1 MNHPKTTKNCNVCSV
16 FPVQMTIINTAPE
29 SVCSRRPSQMN
40 RQKSYKMAGA
50 LLLLTL
56 FLVVSTAESFAQ
68 SVRSRG
74 MGGAFIGLSDDE
86 SATFYNPAGLSQ
98 IQGREASIQAKV
110 NEREVYDWTSLA
122 FTGHIYEDSVE
133 SKFSITDYLE
143 HNILEEPLP
152 RRPKYS
158 YGVSYTEDNRSLE
171 FGNLVGGEHQGVSRE
186 VKDLQLAFGTRFPI
200 ARRMLAREQLY
211 GGIKLRMLNVD
222 RYIKSLMQ
230 HSKRDIF
237 SLGVGLMYHYNDR
250 LTGGL
255 TIDNLIEEIS
265 GANTDRDGVSLNLGT
280 AYTVTKG
287 TTIAADAI
295 NITNTAKANDQQYR
309 LGVEKK
315 FIENDLTMR
324 IGSLNG
330 TLTLGFGMNVLP
342 HIRVDYSFYDGDIVS
357 EHHVG
362 AHVTF
367 D

>member
-1 MNHPKTTKNCNVCSV
+1 
-16 FPVQMTIINTAPE
+16 
-29 SVCSRRPSQMN
+29 MN
-40 RQKSYKMAGA
+40 RQKSTRMAG
-50 LLLLTL
+50 LLLLFTML
-56 FLVVSTAESFAQ
+56 FVASATDVFAQ

-98 IQGREASIQAKV
+98 IQGREASLQAKV
-110 NEREVYDWTSLA
+110 NERDIYDWTSLA
-122 FTGHIYEDSVE
+122 FTGHIYEDNVE

-143 HNILEEPLP
+143 HNILEEPIA

-158 YGVSYTEDNRSLE
+158 YGVAYTEDHRSE
-171 FGNLVGGEHQGVSRE
+171 AFGKLVGGEFLGTTRD

-211 GGIKLRMLNVD
+211 GGIKIRFMNVD
-222 RYIKSLMQ
+222 RFIKSLQQ
-230 HSKRDIF
+230 HSKKDTI
-237 SLGVGLMYHYNDR
+237 SLGFGLMYHYNDR

-255 TIDNLIEEIS
+255 TVDNLVETVDGSTNE
-265 GANTDRDGVSLNLGT
+265 RDGVSLNLGS
-280 AYTVTKG
+280 AFTVTKG
-287 TTIAADAI
+287 TVVSADAL
-295 NITNTAKANDQQYR
+295 NITNTARTNDQQYR
-309 LGVEKK
+309 IGVEKK

-324 IGSLNG
+324 MGALNG

-342 HIRVDYSFYDGDIVS
+342 HIRLDYAYYDGDIVS
-357 EHHVG
+357 EHHIG